1 MLILKEGVKPRYIK
15 KCSECGSV
23 LVYQNTDIQLDMT
36 GDNYIE
42 CPVCKD
48 YIPVSLFR
56 KNIMKRNMGQLK
68 ILLVLRGS
76 NFV

>member
-36 GDNYIE
+36 GENYIE
-42 CPVCKD
+42 CPVCEE
-48 YIPVSLFR
+48 YISVGLFKKKYNEEKYGTI
-56 KNIMKRNMGQLK
+56 KNPIGFKGE
-68 ILLVLRGS
+68 
-76 NFV
+76 